1 MLKQIITSKD
11 QLKKSIQAWRHAG
24 EVIAF
29 VPTMGNLHQGHLK
42 LIDVAWQHADRVV
55 VSIFVNPMQFN
66 QGADFQNYPRTVEQD
81 IEKLNPLEVNILYT
95 PDENSIYPQGL
106 DNATKINVPGLTDVL
121 CGEYR
126 AGHFEGVATV
136 VAKLFNLV
144 KPDVA
149 VFGEKD
155 YQQLLIIQKMVDD
168 LNFPIDIIGVETERE
183 SSGLALS
190 SRNQYLSETEKQ
202 NASQLYRVL
211 YNLAQQVT
219 DRCQNNSSENA
230 NFHDLEKEALTQLEN
245 AGFKPEYI
253 EVRSA
258 QTLQAGDTSMNDLRV
273 FAAAW
278 LGQARLIDNLPIKR
292 N

>member
-1 MLKQIITSKD
+1 MQIITSKD

-168 LNFPIDIIGVETERE
+168 LNFSIDIIGVETERE